1 MHGIFQGRYFL
12 LDNRYEIVILGSEIP
27 EWFRH
32 QSIGDEV
39 SIQEPNSILCNE
51 WMGIAVCIVFCNLP
65 RHQIHKNVF
74 LCCWLMANG
83 KKISSA
89 PCIGKIKHMNV
100 MQLDS
105 NHIWLIYL
113 LPQYYNEED
122 VKPVWEC
129 DANGLSQIGVRI
141 ESRRGFKVQKCGL
154 QLVYKKDIEDLNQQF
169 DGGMES

>member
-1 MHGIFQGRYFL
+1 
-12 LDNRYEIVILGSEIP
+12 
-27 EWFRH
+27 
-32 QSIGDEV
+32 
-39 SIQEPNSILCNE
+39 
-51 WMGIAVCIVFCNLP
+51 
-65 RHQIHKNVF
+65 
-74 LCCWLMANG
+74 
-83 KKISSA
+83 
-89 PCIGKIKHMNV
+89 MNV

-122 VKPVWEC
+122 VKPMWEC

-169 DGGMES
+169 DGGMESQKAKRTHDDCNEAGSSNDEPHPKRIERHEEIMAHCNSDREESSEYKECREELSESDLEG